1 MVMSDLLNCHEVAHD
16 VDQPTVLGIVL
27 TNHRLADAPQA
38 EGAKAVPLI
47 LLGADRALDL
57 GHLEICHLPGT
68 SSRLSART
76 QHARGS
82 DVLERQTATG
92 RHLFGALQLL
102 EGRNGRVHDVDGV
115 VAAERLRQ
123 DVMDT
128 GALQHGARR
137 ATGDHTG
144 TGRSRT
150 QHDHTGRR
158 LTLDRVGDG
167 RADHRNAEEALA
179 RFLDALLDGRGNFLG
194 LAGGDTHPAVADD
207 DQGGEAEAT
216 TTLHDLGDA
225 VDRDDALELVLL
237 GRVVP
242 TVAAAAVAAPTVV
255 AAALGAAGVLS
266 GGSVA
271 AVTPLT
277 SRHQTFLPLMK
288 SNRELC

>member
-1 MVMSDLLNCHEVAHD
+1 
-16 VDQPTVLGIVL
+16 
-27 TNHRLADAPQA
+27 
-38 EGAKAVPLI
+38 
-47 LLGADRALDL
+47 
-57 GHLEICHLPGT
+57 
-68 SSRLSART
+68 
-76 QHARGS
+76 
-82 DVLERQTATG
+82 
-92 RHLFGALQLL
+92 

-167 RADHRNAEEALA
+167 RADHRNAEEALT

-194 LAGGDTHPAVADD
+194 LAVADTDQAVAVAHDH
-207 DQGGEAEAT
+207 QGGEAEAPA
-216 TTLHDLGDA
+216 TLDDLGDT
-225 VDRDDALELVLL
+225 VDRYDALELILL
-237 GRVVP
+237 GRIVA
-242 TVAAAAVAAPTVV
+242 TVTAAVAAPAIV
-255 AAALGAAGVLS
+255 AAARGGVGVLS
-266 GGSVA
+266 GGSVS

-277 SRHQTFLPLMK
+277 SRHQTFLPFTLVCAVVLIIRT
-288 SNRELC
+288 STRLPGRRRRAPRSGRGSRGHRGRTPRPPHRRPWHAR